1 MSEKKKIQIQY
12 INLCINKFA
21 KRYGLAPQ
29 TAFKYLAMYSGID
42 FLTKHYEAE
51 HVLPIEDTIDSLH
64 DICHRNGG
72 AL

>member
-1 MSEKKKIQIQY
+1 MSEKKVFQIQY
-12 INLCINKFA
+12 INLCINRFA
-21 KRYGLAPQ
+21 KRYGLLPQ

-51 HVLPIEDTIDSLH
+51 HVLSIDETIASLH

-72 AL
+72 SL

>member
-1 MSEKKKIQIQY
+1 MSEKKEFQIQY
-12 INLCINKFA
+12 INLCINRFA
-21 KRYGLAPQ
+21 KKFGLMPQ

-51 HVLPIEDTIDSLH
+51 HILPIEETIASLH